1 MRWMSRMTST
11 ILTQQVHKK
20 KAPASHSGN
29 SVHLTCLSQAE
40 LQVLVTLARSM
51 MMMMTGVMM
60 TVVELMTIVV
70 TITVP
75 STPLLNGRLHS
86 SFKKASVLSAPG
98 TPKHLQPGLEAL
110 LAAFRVRRC
119 CYKLGPTDE
128 AGDAASFHAR
138 EVSRVD
144 GTLLSRTVGSAHKAI
159 PQLPS

>member
-1 MRWMSRMTST
+1 MFVTSR
-11 ILTQQVHKK
+11 
-20 KAPASHSGN
+20 AASASNIGTFNDDDDDDRCNDDGGRTYDDRGHHHG
-29 SVHLTCLSQAE
+29 
-40 LQVLVTLARSM
+40 
-51 MMMMTGVMM
+51 
-60 TVVELMTIVV
+60 TV
-70 TITVP
+70 
-75 STPLLNGRLHS
+75 N
-86 SFKKASVLSAPG
+86 
-98 TPKHLQPGLEAL
+98 PGLEAL